1 MPLINRD
8 KASVEQCDNF
18 DMNFG
23 NSVLG
28 VSSLIQIGVAPCL
41 QQIIGY
47 QVVAFGV
54 SGTPVLNLQIQRF
67 IAGSGNTII
76 TGGFTALSVSA
87 AYGTSGALA
96 FISGLTAGSTLTQI
110 QANDVLQV
118 VTSGANSAATYCGN
132 IVLKCLQDYK
142 SLYGQTALL
151 P

>member
-23 NSVLG
+23 NSVVG
-28 VSSLIQIGVAPCL
+28 VSILVTSAIIPCP
-41 QQIIGY
+41 QQIVGY

-54 SGTPVLNLQIQRF
+54 SGSPVLNLQIQRF
-67 IAGSGNTII
+67 IPGSGNTII
-76 TGGFTALSVSA
+76 TGGFTALAVGA

-96 FISGLTAGSTLTQI
+96 FITGLTGGSTLTQV
-110 QANDVLQV
+110 QTNDIVQI
-118 VTSGANSAATYCGN
+118 VTSGANSAATYAGQLICKT
-132 IVLKCLQDYK
+132 LTDFK
-142 SLYGQTALL
+142 SLYGQTSLL